1 MPGNNTG
8 QSQDRK
14 TIKLQA
20 KRNRKPRA
28 NGNVRARMGMGRIV
42 SRVLIYRFSRHPDRY
57 LEILRIIRKHK
68 IHRVFS
74 QLGLDLLDIEN
85 VDTAQERRSEQQNA
99 ESFADAVEELG
110 PCFIKLGQL
119 LSTRP
124 DLLPPAYVDAL
135 QRLQNRVAPVPSKQV
150 VRIIEEQLGAPIS
163 EKFGSFEMEPLAA
176 ASMAQVHRATLP
188 EGTEVAVKVLR
199 PGVKEAID
207 RDIQVLHEM
216 ARFARRYTGFGA
228 RNDLEGMVRALE
240 TSVREDMDFR
250 QTAANTRLISRQI
263 AEFTRIGAPTI
274 YDDWSAGQ
282 VLTMEFIHGRNLS
295 KFTREE
301 MRKFDS
307 TAIARDLLGA
317 YLKQIVLTG
326 VFHADPH
333 PGNVMLTEEGK
344 LVMLDFGMVGRFDA
358 DEKDCIIKLLLAFA
372 EREGARVTDIYL
384 DMVELPPDFNRRAFA
399 GAVSEFVSRYND
411 MTAGGGMGLGTAFL
425 DLVRVAEQ
433 HQTPVPSALTLLS
446 KTMLNLDGIVRALS
460 PAFDPVE
467 LIRDFMVNA
476 MGTRIDAERSAGQ
489 RFSWSLDVWNL
500 VESAPRRADM
510 ILDRMA
516 NGQFTVNM
524 NIDELD
530 EASDRLTK
538 AANRLSLS
546 IVVGAAIVAAGY
558 VFGNRRKQ

>member
-1 MPGNNTG
+1 MPGNSTG
-8 QSQDRK
+8 QAHDRK
-14 TIKLQA
+14 TIKIQA
-20 KRNRKPRA
+20 GRNRKPRA
-28 NGNVRARMGMGRIV
+28 RASARARTGMSRIV

-68 IHRVFS
+68 LHRVFS
-74 QLGLDLLDIEN
+74 QLGLDLMDIEN
-85 VDTAQERRSEQQNA
+85 IDTAQERRSEQQNA

-124 DLLPPAYVDAL
+124 DLLPPAYVEAL
-135 QRLQNRVAPVPSKQV
+135 QRLQNRVAPVPSKQI

-199 PGVKEAID
+199 PGVKESID

-228 RNDLEGMVRALE
+228 RNDLEGMVRELE

-317 YLKQIVLTG
+317 YLKQIVLSG

-411 MTAGGGMGLGTAFL
+411 MTTGGGMGLGTAFL

-530 EASDRLTK
+530 EASDRLTR

>member
-1 MPGNNTG
+1 MEKGNRGSAN
-8 QSQDRK
+8 SNRA
-14 TIKLQA
+14 IKVQA
-20 KRNRKPRA
+20 VRNPKARA
-28 NGNVRARMGMGRIV
+28 NGRGPARAGMGRIV
-42 SRVLIYRFSRHPDRY
+42 SRALIYRFSRNPERY
-57 LEILRIIRKHK
+57 LEILHIIRKHK
-68 IHRVFS
+68 LHRVFA
-74 QLGLDLLDIEN
+74 QLGLDLLGIEE
-85 VDTAQERRSEQQNA
+85 VDTAQERRTEREYA
-99 ESFADAVEELG
+99 ESFADAIEELG

-124 DLLPPAYVDAL
+124 DMMPRAYIDAL
-135 QRLQNRVAPVPSKQV
+135 QRLQNRVAPVPSRQI
-150 VRIIEEQLGAPIS
+150 VRIIEEQLNGTIA
-163 EKFGSFEMEPLAA
+163 EKFGSFEMKPLAA

-207 RDIQVLHEM
+207 RDIQVLREM

-228 RNDLEGMVRALE
+228 RNDLEGMVRELE

-274 YDDWSAGQ
+274 YDEWSADR
-282 VLTMEFIHGRNLS
+282 VLTMGFIHGRNLS
-295 KFTREE
+295 KFSREE
-301 MRKFDS
+301 LKNFDS
-307 TAIARDLLGA
+307 TAIAADLLGA

-344 LVMLDFGMVGRFDA
+344 LIMLDFGMVGRFDA
-358 DEKDCIIKLLLAFA
+358 DEKDDIIKLLLAFA
-372 EREGARVTDIYL
+372 ERDGSRVADIYL
-384 DMVELPPDFNRRAFA
+384 NMVELPRDFNRRGF
-399 GAVSEFVSRYND
+399 GMAVSEFVSRYND

-425 DLVRVAEQ
+425 DLVRVAEA
-433 HQTPVPSALTLLS
+433 HNTPVPSALTLLS
-446 KTMLNLDGIVRALS
+446 KTMLNLDGIIRALS
-460 PAFDPVE
+460 PALDPVE
-467 LIRDFMVNA
+467 LIHNFMVNA
-476 MGTRIDAERSAGQ
+476 MGTRIEAERSAAQ
-489 RFSWSLDVWNL
+489 RFSWSLDMWRL
-500 VESAPRRADM
+500 IEGAPRRADM

-530 EASDRLTK
+530 EASERLTK

-546 IVVGAAIVAAGY
+546 IVLGAAIVAAGF
-558 VFGNRRKQ
+558 VFGSRRK